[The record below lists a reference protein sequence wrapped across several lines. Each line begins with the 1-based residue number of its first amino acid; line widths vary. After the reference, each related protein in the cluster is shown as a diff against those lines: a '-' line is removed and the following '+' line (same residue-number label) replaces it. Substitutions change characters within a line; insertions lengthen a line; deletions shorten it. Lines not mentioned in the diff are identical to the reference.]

1 MAPLLKK
8 PMTRVPF
15 DRFQRLVLL
24 LMGMIAL
31 VLIADRFWR

>member
-1 MAPLLKK
+1 MAPILKK

-15 DRFQRLVLL
+15 DRFRQLVLL

-31 VLIADRFWR
+31 ILIADRFLR